1 MVLLD
6 KSGILTRDDDKTN
19 VRFAFDVPAGTQA
32 LQIEFAYSPK
42 TLTDP
47 ELEKQ
52 ICETAL
58 KKYNG
63 AVCYDEY
70 KQYLPLKN
78 LVTLSLDDP
87 AGYRGAAHRQ
97 DHRQIHTVGA
107 AQSSYG
113 FTNAPTQPGTWYLT
127 LNVHCALCRI
137 DYTVKISTKTE
148 TEVRA

>member
-1 MVLLD
+1 MRKDYKLAKRKYVIGGIVLV
-6 KSGILTRDDDKTN
+6 IACIYI
-19 VRFAFDVPAGTQA
+19 VRLFS
-32 LQIEFAYSPK
+32 LQV
-42 TLTDP
+42 L
-47 ELEKQ
+47 
-52 ICETAL
+52 
-58 KKYNG
+58 N
-63 AVCYDEY
+63 DEY

-97 DHRQIHTVGA
+97 DPRQIHTVGA

>member
-6 KSGILTRDDDKTN
+6 KSGILTRDDDKKN
-19 VRFAFDVPAGTQA
+19 VRFAFDVPDGTQA

-87 AGYRGAAHRQ
+87 GGYRGAAHRQ
-97 DHRQIHTVGA
+97 DPARYIPL
-107 AQSSYG
+107 
-113 FTNAPTQPGTWYLT
+113 APHSPLTALQTRRHSRAHGT
-127 LNVHCALCRI
+127 
-137 DYTVKISTKTE
+137 
-148 TEVRA
+148 